1 MRATS
6 VLMLII
12 LAWLAGVS
20 PQKTVDFEKEK
31 AELLKL
37 HATGR
42 RAHFQTDAELLFSG
56 AIDDFVSVSSG
67 KISRPT
73 VSESKARFRE
83 VFRGAKY
90 YEWDDVEPP
99 IIRISNDGSMAWMIV
114 RVRVR
119 RSKKDSAG
127 VEREE
132 KFIYAGI
139 TTFEKREGRWVGTSN
154 VSTFE

>member
-1 MRATS
+1 
-6 VLMLII
+6 
-12 LAWLAGVS
+12 
-20 PQKTVDFEKEK
+20 
-31 AELLKL
+31 
-37 HATGR
+37 
-42 RAHFQTDAELLFSG
+42 LFSG

-99 IIRISNDGSMAWMIV
+99 IVRISNDGSMAWMIV

>member
-1 MRATS
+1 MRTIS
-6 VLMLII
+6 MLMLIV
-12 LAWLAGVS
+12 LAWVVGVS

-42 RAHFQTDAELLFSG
+42 RAHFQTDADLLFSG
-56 AIDDFVSVSSG
+56 AIDDFISVSNG

-83 VFRGAKY
+83 VFRDAKY
-90 YEWDDVEPP
+90 FEWDDVEPP

-119 RSKKDSAG
+119 RMKRDSAG
-127 VEREE
+127 VEKEE
-132 KFIYAGI
+132 KFTYAGI
-139 TTFEKREGRWVGTSN
+139 TTFEKRQGRWVGTSN